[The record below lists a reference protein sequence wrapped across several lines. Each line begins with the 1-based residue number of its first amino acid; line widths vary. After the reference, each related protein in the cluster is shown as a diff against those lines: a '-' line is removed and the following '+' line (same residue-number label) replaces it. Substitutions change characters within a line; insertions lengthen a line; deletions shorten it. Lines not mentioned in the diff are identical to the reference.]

1 MLSAIRV
8 PEYVKEMYSRYKK
21 LSEDIYEVIE
31 TAGQKEKIQAGT
43 DLCQYSDNGYLIYIV
58 DGFFKYIS
66 DAKLVRL
73 YSRSDFIIPG
83 SSGNNASLC
92 SDFAADITVFSKK
105 PFLDAVRKDTVLLDK
120 WLCHQH
126 LENSINR
133 CLAGA
138 YMEVNTIPDFNLEE
152 YDNGDAIVKE
162 GEKPLAIYEMVSGSA
177 IAMHHDKEIGE
188 ICEGE
193 IFGEIS
199 FLTECSRTA
208 TVIASERCM
217 VRTVNKDDFLD
228 MTKCDPQLIFSIAQT
243 LAHRIVK
250 LNDRVVGK
258 II

>member
-8 PEYVKEMYSRYKK
+8 PGYVKEMYSHYKE
-21 LSEDIYEVIE
+21 LSKDIYEVIE
-31 TAGQKEKIQAGT
+31 TLGEKEKIEAGT
-43 DLCQYSDNGYLIYIV
+43 DLCQYSDKGYLYYIV
-58 DGFFKYIS
+58 DGYFKYTS
-66 DAKLVRL
+66 DSKLVRL
-73 YSRSDFIIPG
+73 YSQSDFIIPG
-83 SSGNNASLC
+83 CSGDNTSLR
-92 SDFAADITVFSKK
+92 SDFAADITVFSKQ
-105 PFLDAVRKDTVLLDK
+105 PFLDAIRTDTALLDK
-120 WLCHQH
+120 WVRLQH

-133 CLAGA
+133 CLACA

-152 YDNGDAIVKE
+152 YDKNDVIVKE
-162 GEKPLAIYEMVSGSA
+162 GEKPLTIYEMVSGSA
-177 IAMHHDKEIGE
+177 IAIHHEKKLGE
-188 ICEGE
+188 IREGE

-217 VRTVNKDDFLD
+217 VRTVNKDDFLN
-228 MTKCDPQLIFSIAQT
+228 MIKCDPQLIFSVAQT